1 MLCEILCL
9 HHSIIP
15 NQEGTMNVSFKL
27 QYILFGGGKG
37 RGGKIYISYSLH
49 NVSKR
54 TQAISEAK
62 NIK

>member
-1 MLCEILCL
+1 
-9 HHSIIP
+9 
-15 NQEGTMNVSFKL
+15 MNVSFKL
-27 QYILFGGGKG
+27 QYILLGGGKG
-37 RGGKIYISYSLH
+37 RGGEIYISYSLH